1 MFGRILLAMF
11 VVVVTSCSAQNSDA
25 TADPSAIEG
34 TWVLD
39 AVSVEGDD
47 LSLDP
52 LLSTRTIEGVP
63 AWITFETDGAF
74 TGEGPCNGVDGRY
87 RLEGGALVLAQV
99 TAEAAACVD
108 STGSSLIMDT
118 EDAFFRPLLE
128 PQTPLSISLNG
139 STLVVADGTTH
150 LEFQRNR

>member
-1 MFGRILLAMF
+1 MFGKVMLAM
-11 VVVVTSCSAQNSDA
+11 VVVLMTSCSAQHSDA
-25 TADPSAIEG
+25 VADPSAIEG

-39 AVSVEGDD
+39 ALSVEGDD

-52 LLSTRTIEGVP
+52 SLSTRTIEGVP
-63 AWITFETDGAF
+63 AWIAFRTNGEF
-74 TGEGPCNGVDGRY
+74 TGEGPCNGVNGRY

-118 EDAFFRPLLE
+118 EDALFRPLLE
-128 PQTPLSISLNG
+128 QQTPLSISLSG
-139 STLVVADGTTH
+139 STLVVSDGTTR
-150 LEFQRNR
+150 LEFQRNG